1 MKAIKKIEVNT
12 KNKKSLSLTVKKWL
26 EDYLKLQ
33 ENILSFV
40 VEVKQ
45 IKESKEYFLDWSF
58 NLKPDADKNEYFDL
72 LNLLTFDLSQKA
84 IERHA
89 EEFNK
94 LKIKDFKSLKE
105 GREEYIILIRATLN
119 KEISNTDPINEL
131 ELGKLLKYKEK
142 LEEVISFLP
151 IIKYKKPTKKTQKS
165 LKYFKF
171 KGSSEQ
177 LQDIYDFVMLKDF
190 SKEVFIKDVS
200 FEEFQDCFSGK
211 KVKSKMNW
219 IAQQPTLR
227 LIIIK
232 LKEYNLIAKK
242 DMWEKT
248 RNTFIHKGK
257 EFSAENISKN
267 NAIKPLMEMKI
278 NAFFKDF

>member
-45 IKESKEYFLDWSF
+45 IKESKEYYLKLNF
-58 NLKPDADKNEYFDL
+58 NYKPDADKNEYFDL

-84 IERHA
+84 IGRHA
-89 EEFNK
+89 EEFK
-94 LKIKDFKSLKE
+94 TLLIKDFKSLKE

-131 ELGKLLKYKEK
+131 ELCKLLMYKEK

-267 NAIKPLMEMKI
+267 NAIEPLMEMKI

>member
-58 NLKPDADKNEYFDL
+58 NLKTDADKNEYFDL

-84 IERHA
+84 IGRHA
-89 EEFNK
+89 EEFK
-94 LKIKDFKSLKE
+94 TLLIKDFKSLKE

-131 ELGKLLKYKEK
+131 ELGKLLMYKEK

-177 LQDIYDFVMLKDF
+177 LENIYNFLMHKDY
-190 SKEVFIKDVS
+190 SKEVFMKDVS
-200 FEEFQDCFSGK
+200 FERFQDCFSGK

-267 NAIKPLMEMKI
+267 NAIEPLMEMKI

>member
-26 EDYLKLQ
+26 EDYLKL
-33 ENILSFV
+33 EGNILSFV

-58 NLKPDADKNEYFDL
+58 NLKTDADKNEYFDL

-84 IERHA
+84 IGRHS
-89 EEFNK
+89 EEFK
-94 LKIKDFKSLKE
+94 TLLIKDFKSLKE

-119 KEISNTDPINEL
+119 KEISNTDPINER
-131 ELGKLLKYKEK
+131 ELSKLLMYKEK
-142 LEEVISFLP
+142 LEDVISFLP
-151 IIKYKKPTKKTQKS
+151 IIKYKKPKKKIQKS

-177 LQDIYDFVMLKDF
+177 LESIYNFLMHKDY
-190 SKEVFIKDVS
+190 SKEVFMKDVS
-200 FEEFQDCFSGK
+200 FERFQDCFSGK
-211 KVKSKMNW
+211 KVKSKINW
-219 IAQQPTLR
+219 ISQQPTLR
-227 LIIIK
+227 LTIIK
-232 LKEYNLIAKK
+232 LKEYNLIAKM

-248 RNTFIHKGK
+248 RNTFIHKAK

-267 NAIKPLMEMKI
+267 NAIEPLMEMKI

>member
-26 EDYLKLQ
+26 EDYLKL
-33 ENILSFV
+33 EKNILSFV

-84 IERHA
+84 IGRHS
-89 EEFNK
+89 EEFK
-94 LKIKDFKSLKE
+94 TLLIKDFKSLKE
-105 GREEYIILIRATLN
+105 GREEYIILIRASLN

-151 IIKYKKPTKKTQKS
+151 IIKYKKPINKTQKP

-177 LQDIYDFVMLKDF
+177 LENIYNFLMHKDYSKKVFV
-190 SKEVFIKDVS
+190 KDVS
-200 FEEFQDCFSGK
+200 FERFQDCFSGK
-211 KVKSKMNW
+211 KVKSKINW
-219 IAQQPTLR
+219 ISQQPTLR
-227 LIIIK
+227 LTIIK

-242 DMWEKT
+242 DMWQKT
-248 RNTFIHKGK
+248 RDTFLHKGK

-267 NAIKPLMEMKI
+267 NAIEPLMEMKI
-278 NAFFKDF
+278 NEFFKDF

>member
-12 KNKKSLSLTVKKWL
+12 KNKKSLLLTVKKWL
-26 EDYLKLQ
+26 EDYLKL
-33 ENILSFV
+33 EKNILSFV

-84 IERHA
+84 IGRHA
-89 EEFNK
+89 EEFK
-94 LKIKDFKSLKE
+94 TLLIKDFKSLKE

-131 ELGKLLKYKEK
+131 ELCKLLMYKEK

-151 IIKYKKPTKKTQKS
+151 IIKYKKPINKTQKP

-177 LQDIYDFVMLKDF
+177 LQNIYSFLMRKDYSKKVFV
-190 SKEVFIKDVS
+190 KDVS
-200 FEEFQDCFSGK
+200 FERFQDCFSGK
-211 KVKSKMNW
+211 K
-219 IAQQPTLR
+219 
-227 LIIIK
+227 K
-232 LKEYNLIAKK
+232 LNPK
-242 DMWEKT
+242 
-248 RNTFIHKGK
+248 
-257 EFSAENISKN
+257 
-267 NAIKPLMEMKI
+267 
-278 NAFFKDF
+278 

>member
-58 NLKPDADKNEYFDL
+58 NLKTDADKNEYFDL

-84 IERHA
+84 IGRHS
-89 EEFNK
+89 EEFK
-94 LKIKDFKSLKE
+94 TLLIKDFKSLKE

-151 IIKYKKPTKKTQKS
+151 IIKYKKPINKTQKP

-177 LQDIYDFVMLKDF
+177 LENIYNFLMHKDY
-190 SKEVFIKDVS
+190 SKEVFMKDVS
-200 FEEFQDCFSGK
+200 FERFQDCFSGK
-211 KVKSKMNW
+211 KVKSKINW
-219 IAQQPTLR
+219 ISQQPTLR
-227 LIIIK
+227 LTIIK
-232 LKEYNLIAKK
+232 LKKYNLIAKK
-242 DMWEKT
+242 DMWQKT
-248 RNTFIHKGK
+248 RDTFLHKGK

-267 NAIKPLMEMKI
+267 NAIEPLMEMKI
-278 NAFFKDF
+278 NEFFKDF